1 MFRLLSAA
9 GFALCALLTAP
20 VSAEL
25 IAWDDLI
32 DQEAQTYED
41 PFLDLDYDQL
51 DDLRAFAVETARLEN
66 ADLSAEQKAMSTAKL
81 EQAQAQLEQS
91 GIDAEALLEQRWVVA
106 DRRKKAATAVNSQI
120 DGETVSIGGFAIPA
134 PPAEDGTRIVYLV
147 PERGMCSHVPPPNP
161 NQMIRARLS
170 GDWSPSMLHEPVR
183 LTGQLLAQET
193 QHSFRIVDGDVPMQS
208 SFVMEV
214 ANVETFKDL
223 QANAEATNEWA
234 QKLAD
239 DLRASGQLPPNEDDV
254 EK

>member
-51 DDLRAFAVETARLEN
+51 DDLRAFAVEKARLEN

-214 ANVETFKDL
+214 AEVETFKDL
-223 QANAEATNEWA
+223 QANAEATNAWA

-239 DLRASGQLPPNEDDV
+239 DLRASGQLPPKEDEA